1 MIRDG
6 RMPTPEDAAQQLRER
21 LERNHLGEPWEPLQ
35 DTSEPIA
42 VAHDNET
49 S

>member
-6 RMPTPEDAAQQLRER
+6 RMPTPEAAAQQLRER
-21 LERNHLGEPWEPLQ
+21 LKRDRLGEQWKPLE
-35 DTSEPIA
+35 DTRKPIA
-42 VAHDNET
+42 VAHDDET